1 MMFQVNQIL
10 VEGGFAPE
18 WIMLK
23 RDIIDQRNDLKKM
36 LFTKCQEIM
45 KDEEKRKYKFKNE
58 KLDNIDSN
66 THKEWKKYCDFIEN
80 NEEILRNLNKNID
93 RFNLIVPMMKS
104 QMFHFNL
111 KKEADKIYS
120 HCLEEQKL
128 TNGTDIKE
136 ANDEI
141 DKNDIS
147 HQESKVSYK
156 SPISVLEDL
165 LKSLVVLIKRKDER

>member
-1 MMFQVNQIL
+1 
-10 VEGGFAPE
+10 
-18 WIMLK
+18 
-23 RDIIDQRNDLKKM
+23 M